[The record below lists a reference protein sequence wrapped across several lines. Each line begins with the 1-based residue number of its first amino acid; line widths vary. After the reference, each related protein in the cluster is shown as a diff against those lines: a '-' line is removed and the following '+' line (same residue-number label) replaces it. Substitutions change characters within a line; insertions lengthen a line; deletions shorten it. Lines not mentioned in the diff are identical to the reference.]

1 MKECSI
7 DSRSFPSVGPSTS
20 GLFCHSNCY
29 QHDCTSC
36 LATLPQGPVIPQDT
50 VTSSIYISVISQ
62 EKNDKFYAPVP
73 LRKAGPQLGLRKC
86 GRKFAPVPKHKDMK
100 ACKERQGKY
109 SHIVAVSRDEPV
121 AIKWTGLTK
130 QNL

>member
-1 MKECSI
+1 MG
-7 DSRSFPSVGPSTS
+7 SRSFPSVGPGTS
-20 GLFCHSNCY
+20 GLCCHSSCC

-62 EKNDKFYAPVP
+62 EKNYVFYAPVP

-86 GRKFAPVPKHKDMK
+86 ARKFAPVPKHNDTK
-100 ACKERQGKY
+100 ACNERQGKY
-109 SHIVAVSRDEPV
+109 SHIVAIRRDELV
-121 AIKWTGLTK
+121 AIKWTGMTK